1 MDAMVQVKDDQEAA
15 NEYFELYMSLRA
27 ALREGKI
34 ETTDVEEYLAYKERM
49 LPKKAREIAQE
60 MILKIND
67 WYWKVR

>member
-1 MDAMVQVKDDQEAA
+1 MDAMVTVKDNQEAA
-15 NEYFELYMSLRA
+15 NEYFEIYMSLRA

-67 WYWKVR
+67 

>member
-1 MDAMVQVKDDQEAA
+1 MDAMVQVKDDQEVA

-60 MILKIND
+60 MILDIKD
-67 WYWKVR
+67 

>member
-1 MDAMVQVKDDQEAA
+1 MDAVVQVKDDQEAA
-15 NEYFELYMSLRA
+15 IEYVELYMSLRA

-49 LPKKAREIAQE
+49 LQKKAREIAQE

-67 WYWKVR
+67 

>member
-1 MDAMVQVKDDQEAA
+1 MDAIVSVKDDQEAA

-67 WYWKVR
+67 

>member
-1 MDAMVQVKDDQEAA
+1 MDAVVQVKDDQEVA

-67 WYWKVR
+67 

>member
-1 MDAMVQVKDDQEAA
+1 MDAVVQVKDDQEAA
-15 NEYFELYMSLRA
+15 NEYFEVYMSLRD

-60 MILKIND
+60 MILNVKD
-67 WYWKVR
+67 YQ

>member
-1 MDAMVQVKDDQEAA
+1 MDAMVQVKDDQEVA
-15 NEYFELYMSLRA
+15 NEYFEVYMSLRA

-60 MILKIND
+60 MILNVKD
-67 WYWKVR
+67 YQ

>member
-1 MDAMVQVKDDQEAA
+1 MDAMVQAKDDQEAA
-15 NEYFELYMSLRA
+15 NEYFEIYMSLRA

-67 WYWKVR
+67 

>member
-1 MDAMVQVKDDQEAA
+1 MDAMITVKDYQEAA
-15 NEYFELYMSLRA
+15 NEYFEVYMSLRA

-67 WYWKVR
+67 

>member
-15 NEYFELYMSLRA
+15 NEYFEVYMSLRA

-67 WYWKVR
+67 

>member
-1 MDAMVQVKDDQEAA
+1 MDTMVLVKDDQEAA
-15 NEYFELYMSLRA
+15 NEYFEVYMSLRA

-60 MILKIND
+60 MILNVKD
-67 WYWKVR
+67 YQ

>member
-15 NEYFELYMSLRA
+15 NEYFDLYMSLRA

-67 WYWKVR
+67 

>member
-1 MDAMVQVKDDQEAA
+1 MDAMVPVKDDQEAA
-15 NEYFELYMSLRA
+15 NEYFEFYMSLRA

-67 WYWKVR
+67 

>member
-1 MDAMVQVKDDQEAA
+1 MDTMVPVKDDQEAA
-15 NEYFELYMSLRA
+15 NEYFEVYMSLRA

-67 WYWKVR
+67 

>member
-1 MDAMVQVKDDQEAA
+1 MDAMVPVKDDQEAA
-15 NEYFELYMSLRA
+15 NEYFEIYMALRA

-67 WYWKVR
+67 

>member
-1 MDAMVQVKDDQEAA
+1 MDAMIQVKDDQEAA
-15 NEYFELYMSLRA
+15 NEYFEVYMSLRA

-67 WYWKVR
+67 

>member
-15 NEYFELYMSLRA
+15 NEYFEIYMSLRA

-60 MILKIND
+60 MILNVKD
-67 WYWKVR
+67 YR

>member
-15 NEYFELYMSLRA
+15 NEYFEVYMSLRA

-60 MILKIND
+60 MILKID
-67 WYWKVR
+67 D

>member
-1 MDAMVQVKDDQEAA
+1 MDAMVQVKDDHEAA

-67 WYWKVR
+67 

>member
-1 MDAMVQVKDDQEAA
+1 MDAMVQVKDYQEAA

-27 ALREGKI
+27 ALRAGKI

-67 WYWKVR
+67 

>member
-1 MDAMVQVKDDQEAA
+1 MDTMVQVKDDQEAA
-15 NEYFELYMSLRA
+15 NEYFEVYMSLRA

-60 MILKIND
+60 MILKLND
-67 WYWKVR
+67 